1 MTKEGTA
8 VNRELTLLRYG
19 LIVIPALITM
29 HIQEYAD
36 YELFTLHLLILL
48 LLVVMEG
55 RMPLA
60 FRTLLSGIE
69 MLLTAWLCSQYGPL
83 MIFPAMSSLLLYSQ
97 FQPRSVPTVFTAV
110 HLIALNA
117 AFHSSSQL
125 TIASINLAFLLAAC
139 LMVLLRRAMHG
150 QAETLFLYDELRKR
164 HFELDEAR
172 TRLQQF
178 AAQVENTAQSEE
190 RVRIARQL
198 HDDIGHRL
206 IRVKMMMEAAIH
218 TLPSSPDT
226 GMALMVQIRD
236 QLSSSL
242 DDMRAAVR
250 RINYAPQLEGAY
262 ALDRLLEETGRDTGI
277 VTSYKVEGMPF
288 QLYPSLQIVL
298 YKNAR
303 EAITNGLRHGK
314 ATAIS
319 IKLGY
324 SPSEVTM
331 AISNNGLLPHDKNL
345 LQNRGG
351 MGLKGMEER
360 TSLVGGTLELRLEPE
375 FTLITR
381 LPVYKQS
388 EIL

>member
-1 MTKEGTA
+1 M
-8 VNRELTLLRYG
+8 NRELTLLRYG

-55 RMPLA
+55 QLPLA
-60 FRTLLSGIE
+60 FRALLSGIE
-69 MLLTAWLCSQYGPL
+69 MLFTAWLCIQYGPL
-83 MIFPAMSSLLLYSQ
+83 MIFPAISSLLLYSQ
-97 FQPRSVPTVFTAV
+97 LKPRLVPVVFTTV
-110 HLIALNA
+110 HLISLNT

-125 TIASINLAFLLAAC
+125 AIASINLAFLLAAC
-139 LMVLLRRAMHG
+139 LMVLLHRAKHG

-236 QLSSSL
+236 QLAASM

-288 QLYPSLQIVL
+288 QLYPSLQVVL

-319 IKLGY
+319 IRLGY
-324 SPSEVTM
+324 STIEVTM
-331 AISNNGLLPHDKNL
+331 EISNNGLLPLDKNRL
-345 LQNRGG
+345 LNRGG

>member
-1 MTKEGTA
+1 M
-8 VNRELTLLRYG
+8 NRELTFLRYG

-55 RMPLA
+55 RLPLA
-60 FRTLLSGIE
+60 FRALLSGSE

-83 MIFPAMSSLLLYSQ
+83 MIFPAISSLLFYSQ
-97 FQPRSVPTVFTAV
+97 LQPRQVPVVFATV

-117 AFHSSSQL
+117 AFYSSSQL
-125 TIASINLAFLLAAC
+125 ALASIDLAFLLAAC
-139 LMVLLRRAMHG
+139 LMVLLHRAKHG

-218 TLPSSPDT
+218 TLPASPDA
-226 GMALMVQIRD
+226 GMALMLQIRD
-236 QLSSSL
+236 QLSASM

-288 QLYPSLQIVL
+288 QLYPSLQVIL

-303 EAITNGLRHGK
+303 EAITNGLQHGK
-314 ATAIS
+314 ATTIS
-319 IKLGY
+319 IRLAY

-331 AISNNGLLPHDKNL
+331 EISNNGLLPHDKNR
-345 LQNRGG
+345 LQSRGG

-375 FTLITR
+375 FALITR
-381 LPVYKQS
+381 LPVYKQT

>member
-1 MTKEGTA
+1 M
-8 VNRELTLLRYG
+8 NRELTLLRYG

-55 RMPLA
+55 QLPLA
-60 FRTLLSGIE
+60 FRALLSGIE
-69 MLLTAWLCSQYGPL
+69 MLFTAWLCIQYGPL
-83 MIFPAMSSLLLYSQ
+83 MIFPAISSLLLYSQ
-97 FQPRSVPTVFTAV
+97 LKPRLVPVVFTTV
-110 HLIALNA
+110 HLIALNT

-125 TIASINLAFLLAAC
+125 AITSINLAFLLAAC
-139 LMVLLRRAMHG
+139 LMVLLHRAKHG

-236 QLSSSL
+236 QLAASM

-250 RINYAPQLEGAY
+250 RINYAPQLEGVY

-288 QLYPSLQIVL
+288 QLYPSLQVVL

-319 IKLGY
+319 IRLGY
-324 SPSEVTM
+324 STSEVTM
-331 AISNNGLLPHDKNL
+331 EISNNGLLPLDKNRL
-345 LQNRGG
+345 LNRGG